1 MDKRYFGTWVDSRSS
16 AVLSFFNLL
25 LSRLLKQ
32 NIKSEGRNVVPFFF
46 FLISIAL
53 DFGIAS
59 NPTEIQ
65 CKELNF
71 RSLHLTV
78 A

>member
-1 MDKRYFGTWVDSRSS
+1 MECC
-16 AVLSFFNLL
+16 A
-25 LSRLLKQ
+25 
-32 NIKSEGRNVVPFFF
+32 FFF
-46 FLISIAL
+46 FLSIAL
-53 DFGIAS
+53 DFGIAGD
-59 NPTEIQ
+59 PTEIQ